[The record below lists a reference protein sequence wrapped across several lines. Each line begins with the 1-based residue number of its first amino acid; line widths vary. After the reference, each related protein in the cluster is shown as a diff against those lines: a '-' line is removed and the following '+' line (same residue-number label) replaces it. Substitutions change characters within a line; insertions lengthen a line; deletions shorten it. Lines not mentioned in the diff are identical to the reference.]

1 MALATA
7 ATKPK
12 ITSKA
17 KTVSKSKLTK
27 QTLANTLLMPTNPY
41 ELLSERMSSLDT
53 KIDSVKNELLT
64 EIKSTHTRID
74 ATNIRIDNL
83 EKNLNTRI
91 DATNIRI
98 DNLEKNLNTRIDAT
112 NTRIDSLERSI
123 NHRMDDLKSSF
134 ARGNT
139 IVALTIA
146 TIGLGIALLQIFIK

>member
-1 MALATA
+1 
-7 ATKPK
+7 
-12 ITSKA
+12 
-17 KTVSKSKLTK
+17 
-27 QTLANTLLMPTNPY
+27 MPTNPY

-74 ATNIRIDNL
+74 ATNTRIDNL
-83 EKNLNTRI
+83 EKNL
-91 DATNIRI
+91 D
-98 DNLEKNLNTRIDAT
+98 TRIDAT

-134 ARGNT
+134 AWGNT

>member
-7 ATKPK
+7 ATKSK

-27 QTLANTLLMPTNPY
+27 QTLANTLLTPTNPY

-74 ATNIRIDNL
+74 AV
-83 EKNLNTRI
+83 NTRI
-91 DATNIRI
+91 DATNTRI

-134 ARGNT
+134 AWGNT

>member
-74 ATNIRIDNL
+74 AVNTCIDATNTRIDNL

-91 DATNIRI
+91 DAT
-98 DNLEKNLNTRIDAT
+98 NTRIDAT

-134 ARGNT
+134 AWGNT

>member
-27 QTLANTLLMPTNPY
+27 QTLANTLLTPTNPY

-74 ATNIRIDNL
+74 ATNTRIDNL
-83 EKNLNTRI
+83 EKNL
-91 DATNIRI
+91 D
-98 DNLEKNLNTRIDAT
+98 TRIDAT

-134 ARGNT
+134 AWGNA
-139 IVALTIA
+139 IVTLTIA